1 MTDRSNRKPS
11 LQTHIAQALHFVEE
25 DTGAVVPAIQPAA
38 TYARDDA
45 YEIRKPYWYRRDGS
59 QTTAHAEAV
68 IAELEGA
75 KESLLFASGM
85 SAATAVIEHLPT
97 GAHVVAPEVMY
108 HGVRMQLLAYEKN
121 GRITL
126 SSYTAGN
133 LDELTAAMRPGETK
147 LVWVETPNNPNW
159 EVTDIAAAAE
169 IAHQAGAKLIT
180 DCTGTPPNITRALD
194 FGADISFHSATKYL
208 GGHSDVTAGVLSM
221 REVDES
227 WEQIALIRKL
237 QGTVLQSFDAWLLI
251 RGMRTL
257 FLRVEKASANAMAIA
272 KHFEGHPAL
281 EAVLYPG
288 LPSDPGHDVAKRQTD
303 GKFGGMLSII
313 VKGSEQTAIDV
324 CRFTEIFYPA
334 TSLGGVESLIEHRK
348 TVSGEGFPVHPRL
361 LRLSIGIEDADDLI
375 YDLEQAL
382 ARAGGEEAVEDGVS
396 T

>member
-1 MTDRSNRKPS
+1 MTSNRKPS
-11 LQTHIAQALHFVEE
+11 LATRVAQALHFVEE
-25 DTGAVVPAIQPAA
+25 DTGAVVPGIQPAA
-38 TYARDDA
+38 TYARDENYD
-45 YEIRKPYWYRRDGS
+45 IRKPYWYRRDGS

-85 SAATAVIEHLPT
+85 SAATAVIESLPT

-108 HGVRMQLLAYEKN
+108 HGVKMQLQAYEAN

-133 LDELTAAMRPGETK
+133 LDELAGAVQPGKTQ
-147 LVWVETPNNPNW
+147 LVWTETPNNPNW
-159 EVTDIAAAAE
+159 EVTDIQAAAD
-169 IAHQAGAKLIT
+169 IAHGAGAKLIT

-208 GGHSDVTAGVLSM
+208 GGHSDVTAGVLSV
-221 REVDES
+221 RETGGEGGY

-237 QGTVLQSFDAWLLI
+237 QGTVLQSFDAWLLV

-272 KHFEGHPAL
+272 KHFEGHLAL

-288 LPSDPGHDVAKRQTD
+288 LPSDPGHEVAKRQTE
-303 GKFGGMLSII
+303 GLFGGMMSII

-324 CRFTEIFYPA
+324 CRFTEVFYPA

-382 ARAGGEEAVEDGVS
+382 ARAGAEGSA
-396 T
+396 